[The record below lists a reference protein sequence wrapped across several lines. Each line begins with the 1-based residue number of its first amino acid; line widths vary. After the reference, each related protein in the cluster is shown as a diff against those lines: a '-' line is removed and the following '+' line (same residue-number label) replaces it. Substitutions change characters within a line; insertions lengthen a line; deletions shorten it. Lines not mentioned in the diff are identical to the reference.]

1 MCHGWELITSSFLK
15 ALKHLEIDDEEDDD
29 DVDGV
34 CDDDIKFAKNKPI
47 KWNVSSWSN
56 FLQYCY
62 SMIIS
67 QQRVPHNTFLICL
80 FFINGMIYQ
89 IFWWYIRIEHND
101 MDLSLRTSSQ

>member
-47 KWNVSSWSN
+47 K
-56 FLQYCY
+56 
-62 SMIIS
+62 
-67 QQRVPHNTFLICL
+67 
-80 FFINGMIYQ
+80 
-89 IFWWYIRIEHND
+89 
-101 MDLSLRTSSQ
+101 